1 MTDLSAID
9 RFIDMFGEDIYV
21 FSTFSNSSM
30 ELYDLRYFLEDE
42 NTACSLD
49 FFDAKVDGIYDKA
62 SGKKVVTIIQNDN
75 CKSKRTKQYI
85 MLIKHEINKLLSS

>member
-1 MTDLSAID
+1 MIRMTDLSAID

-75 CKSKRTKQYI
+75 YHRDDLNDI
-85 MLIKHEINKLLSS
+85 

>member
-49 FFDAKVDGIYDKA
+49 FFDAA
-62 SGKKVVTIIQNDN
+62 
-75 CKSKRTKQYI
+75 
-85 MLIKHEINKLLSS
+85 